1 LTFSLK
7 AKLHPVPWTCAE
19 FCCSEWGGKAIC
31 DLKRRDVKGERKK
44 ETTSPKEM
52 NARLFS

>member
-44 ETTSPKEM
+44 ETSPKEM